1 MNIINRE
8 SLPRL
13 DLHGENKD
21 SARILVEEFLEYNY
35 MLGQLELVIIHGIG
49 EGILK
54 KEVHKVL
61 KNNKKVVEFGLD
73 MFNPGCTLVRLG
85 VKVDNK
91 DKICYNMQ
99 HNLGGGY

>member
-1 MNIINRE
+1 MNVINRE
-8 SLPRL
+8 SLPKL
-13 DLHGENKD
+13 DLHGESRD
-21 SARILVEEFLEYNY
+21 IARVLVEEFLDYNY
-35 MLGQLELVIIHGIG
+35 ALGELELVIIHGIG

-61 KNNKKVVEFGLD
+61 RNSKKVVEFGLD

-91 DKICYNMQ
+91 SKVCYNMQ
-99 HNLGGGY
+99 HKLEGEY

>member
-1 MNIINRE
+1 MNILNRD

-13 DLHGENKD
+13 DLHGEDRD
-21 SARILVEEFLEYNY
+21 SARILVTEFLEYNY
-35 MLGQLELVIIHGIG
+35 MLGQLELAIIHGIG

-91 DKICYNMQ
+91 DQICYNMQ
-99 HNLGGGY
+99 HNLEGGY